1 MANIIEVP
9 QTTLKAKII
18 PVIQVVFTFIM
29 QYYLSTCSFNFVL
42 EQTISK
48 FVSIIELL
56 HLTRNFCVSF
66 LYILLI
72 SKSQV

>member
-48 FVSIIELL
+48 FVSINRITTFDKKLL
-56 HLTRNFCVSF
+56 CSF
-66 LYILLI
+66 SLYITY
-72 SKSQV
+72 